1 LPQINAVTNCDPI
14 PGPAPRKTP
23 IIRTRWPM
31 LAGGAGPQIIYSAVA
46 DRQSVQHAG
55 AVSPRFLLSVGY
67 EHHDVRLRGL
77 YGSGT
82 SP

>member
-1 LPQINAVTNCDPI
+1 MDPES
-14 PGPAPRKTP
+14 RRSP

-31 LAGGAGPQIIYSAVA
+31 VAGGAGAQIIYSAVA

-55 AVSPRFLLSVGY
+55 AVSPRFLLSLGY

-77 YGSGT
+77 HGSGT

>member
-1 LPQINAVTNCDPI
+1 VTCASRSYGSSAIDTTRFWGADP
-14 PGPAPRKTP
+14 R
-23 IIRTRWPM
+23 R
-31 LAGGAGPQIIYSAVA
+31 LLSGGAGAQIIYSAVA

-55 AVSPRFLLSVGY
+55 AVSPRFLLSLGY

-77 YGSGT
+77 HGSGT